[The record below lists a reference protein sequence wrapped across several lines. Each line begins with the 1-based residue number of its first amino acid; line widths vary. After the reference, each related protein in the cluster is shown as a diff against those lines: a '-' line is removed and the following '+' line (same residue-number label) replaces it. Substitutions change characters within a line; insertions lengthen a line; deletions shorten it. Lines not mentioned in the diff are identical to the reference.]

1 MSMSIRSNVGSLNAQ
16 RNLTGTQNGLN
27 STLSKLSS
35 GYRITKAG
43 DDAAGLAISEKLRAQ
58 IGGLNQAIRNANDGI
73 SMIQTAEGATQEIH
87 TMLQRMNQLAV
98 QGANGTTS
106 AANRASISQELKA
119 LREEVLAIAD
129 RTTFNG
135 AKLIGDGA
143 TDVTFQIGNEAGNGH
158 TLDVTFK
165 DVTVGGDLETVL
177 EAINDIDISDLTT
190 DTTFDHGVM
199 RGLITSVGVA
209 IDEISSFRSELG
221 AAQNRLDHTIANLG
235 ITAENLTASESRIRD
250 VNVAEETA
258 NMAKSQ
264 VLMQAGI
271 SVLAQ
276 ANQMPQMALKLL
288 G

>member
-1 MSMSIRSNVGSLNAQ
+1 MSMSIRSNVSSLNAQ

-27 STLSKLSS
+27 NTLSKLSS

-58 IGGLNQAIRNANDGI
+58 IGGLNQAIRNGNDAI

-87 TMLQRMNQLAV
+87 SMLQRMNQLAV
-98 QGANGTTS
+98 QGATGTVS
-106 AANRASISQELKA
+106 ADNLKSIESELVA
-119 LREEVLAIAD
+119 LSTEITDIAD
-129 RTTFNG
+129 RTKFNG
-135 AKLIGDGA
+135 VQLLNGSAGAAGDGSV
-143 TDVTFQIGNEAGNGH
+143 DFQIGNEGGQTLGVDFKNILESGSAMETLQSAIAAFAGAPDNSGM
-158 TLDVTFK
+158 
-165 DVTVGGDLETVL
+165 
-177 EAINDIDISDLTT
+177 SDLIASVT
-190 DTTFDHGVM
+190 D
-199 RGLITSVGVA
+199 A
-209 IDEISSFRSELG
+209 IDEISSFRSDLG

>member
-16 RNLTGTQNGLN
+16 RNLYSTQNSLN

-58 IGGLNQAIRNANDGI
+58 IGGLNQAVRNGNDAI
-73 SMIQTAEGATQEIH
+73 SMIQTAEGATQEVH
-87 TMLQRMNQLAV
+87 SMLQRMNQLAV
-98 QGANGTTS
+98 QGATGS
-106 AANRASISQELKA
+106 VSDQNRGSIGLELKA
-119 LREEVLAIAD
+119 LSQEIKDIAS
-129 RTTFNG
+129 RTKFNG
-135 AKLIGDGA
+135 TTLIGSGA
-143 TDVTFQIGNEAGNGH
+143 ADVKFQIGAEKDQ
-158 TLDVTFK
+158 TLTVGFK
-165 DVTVGGDLETVL
+165 DITAATKMSALITAVDALADAGGAQTTMDTLIP
-177 EAINDIDISDLTT
+177 AIND
-190 DTTFDHGVM
+190 
-199 RGLITSVGVA
+199 A
-209 IDEISSFRSELG
+209 IDEVSTFRSDLG
-221 AAQNRLDHTIANLG
+221 AKQNRLDHTIANLG
-235 ITAENLTASESRIRD
+235 ITAENLTSSESRIRD

-258 NMAKSQ
+258 NMSKSQ